1 MVLSTFR
8 ADRIDRSATPPT
20 SRLLWAAYISGFVA
34 GLDATSQFFV
44 FPAIRD
50 QLADGSASSASWI
63 LTVSGIVGA
72 AILLQAGRL
81 ADRFGHDRVLL
92 GGAVVFCGFTV
103 VAAAA
108 PTLVVLILARAFQ
121 SAGLAAI
128 GVSSIAVI
136 VRDTPTSRLATA
148 LGTWGFWTSLS
159 GVIGPVLAATLVDVA
174 SWRLLFV
181 AELPFL
187 VGLVIL
193 AWPGRSQPHTAVPAA
208 RIDYPGV
215 ALAVVGLAAVV
226 LALLEGNAW
235 GWGSAGT
242 LGSFVAGGVA
252 VAVVVLR
259 SRGHDD
265 PVIPVHLF
273 ESRAYDL
280 SLVIGLSA
288 NIAFF
293 GMWLAGLQLMTEVWG
308 YSVLQAGLLLT
319 IMPATMT
326 FTSVRAGRAVD
337 RHGFRPVMAGGAT
350 VFFGAWSALAVGAG
364 DEANLWLLVPALV
377 ASGVA
382 MGTVLSPNNA
392 AGTRTLPARHVGTGT
407 ALLQT
412 VQRIGGALGSALV
425 IALLEA
431 GDDGA
436 LASHRRTL
444 WLVAYCA
451 GIVAVLSMLLTRERT
466 TIPGGD
472 ADTPLVRSGPARS
485 AVPGVVDGL

>member
-1 MVLSTFR
+1 MPKER
-8 ADRIDRSATPPT
+8 T
-20 SRLLWAAYISGFVA
+20 SRLLWAAYIAGFVA

-50 QLADGSASSASWI
+50 QLADGDASSASWI

-92 GGAVVFCGFTV
+92 SGALVFFAFTA

-108 PTLVVLILARAFQ
+108 PTLLVLILARALQ

-136 VRDTPTSRLATA
+136 VRDTPTGRLATA

-187 VGLVIL
+187 AGLVLL
-193 AWPGRSQPHTAVPAA
+193 AWPGWSRPHTAVATA
-208 RIDYPGV
+208 RIDYLGIV
-215 ALAVVGLAAVV
+215 LAVLGLALVV
-226 LALLEGNAW
+226 LALLKGNEW
-235 GWGSAGT
+235 GWGSAST
-242 LGSFVAGGVA
+242 LGSLAAGAAGIA
-252 VAVVVLR
+252 IVVVR
-259 SRGHDD
+259 SRGHAD
-265 PVIPVHLF
+265 PVIPLHLF
-273 ESRAYDL
+273 SSRAYDL
-280 SLVIGLSA
+280 SLVIGLAA

-293 GMWLAGLQLMTEVWG
+293 GMWLAGLQFMTEVWG
-308 YSVLQAGLLLT
+308 YGVLHAGLLLT

-326 FTSVRAGRAVD
+326 LTAVQAGRVVD
-337 RHGFRPVMAGGAT
+337 RRGFRLVMTFGAS
-350 VFFGAWSALAVGAG
+350 VFFLGWTALAIGVG
-364 DEANLWLLVPALV
+364 DEPDLRLLVPALV
-377 ASGVA
+377 TSGVA

-392 AGTRTLPARHVGTGT
+392 AGTRTLSARHVGKGT

-412 VQRIGGALGSALV
+412 VQRVGGALGSALV

-431 GDDGA
+431 GEPGDLEA
-436 LASHRRTL
+436 HRRTL
-444 WLVAYCA
+444 WLIALTAGAVAC
-451 GIVAVLSMLLTRERT
+451 LSLLLTPRRT
-466 TIPGGD
+466 ALAVDDPSS
-472 ADTPLVRSGPARS
+472 TP
-485 AVPGVVDGL
+485 